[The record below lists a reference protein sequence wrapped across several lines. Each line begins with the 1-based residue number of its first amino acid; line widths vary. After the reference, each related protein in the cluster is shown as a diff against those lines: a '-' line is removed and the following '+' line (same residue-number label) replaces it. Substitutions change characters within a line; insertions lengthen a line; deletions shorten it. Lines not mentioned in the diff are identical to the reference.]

1 MTRHNPIRLCLSLA
15 ALFALAACS
24 STQEASSVRRVC
36 PDLQIVTGA
45 DTLTTYRGS
54 GRDLTDVA
62 FTVAMTDA
70 SFDCIADEETVGGD
84 IAILFDVR
92 RGPGNES
99 GEAPFKYFVAVVDQ
113 NRRILARETFD
124 VVVPFASNRGRIT
137 FQEVVGPQIPLP
149 SPESGGTYSIFLGL
163 EITREQF
170 QENVGS
176 AL

>member
-1 MTRHNPIRLCLSLA
+1 MTRPSLFRFSLPLA
-15 ALFALAACS
+15 ALAFLAACS
-24 STQEASSVRRVC
+24 SAQETYSVRRVC
-36 PDLQIVTGA
+36 PDLQIVSGA

-62 FTVAMTDA
+62 YTVAMTDA
-70 SFDCIADEETVGGD
+70 TFDCFADEESVEGD
-84 IAILFDVR
+84 ITILFDVR

-99 GEAPFKYFVAVVDQ
+99 GEAPFEYFVAVVDG

-149 SPESGGTYSIFLGL
+149 APDSGGTYSIFLGL
-163 EITREQF
+163 EVSREQF

-176 AL
+176 TL